1 MVWKESVQKRT
12 PFLQLR
18 IQINCENTEK
28 STVRNCGLWKIVLTI
43 NNNIMRA
50 ILSTIA
56 IIVIIGWAIGYFGY
70 HTGGLFH
77 LILVIALIAI
87 VLQLIP
93 GRRD

>member
-1 MVWKESVQKRT
+1 MEEFASVDSFFTRQDKLSTRST
-12 PFLQLR
+12 NTHHQL
-18 IQINCENTEK
+18 
-28 STVRNCGLWKIVLTI
+28 VLTV
-43 NNNIMRA
+43 NKKREIMRA

-56 IIVIIGWAIGYFGY
+56 IIVVIGWAIGYFGY

>member
-1 MVWKESVQKRT
+1 MTGSFYKQDQSRIKRQT
-12 PFLQLR
+12 NRSCFREQGEYLPLK
-18 IQINCENTEK
+18 TK
-28 STVRNCGLWKIVLTI
+28 V
-43 NNNIMRA
+43 MRA

-56 IIVIIGWAIGYFGY
+56 IIVVIGWAIGYFGY

>member
-1 MVWKESVQKRT
+1 
-12 PFLQLR
+12 
-18 IQINCENTEK
+18 
-28 STVRNCGLWKIVLTI
+28 
-43 NNNIMRA
+43 MRA

-77 LILVIALIAI
+77 LVLVIALIAL
-87 VLQLIP
+87 VLQFIP

>member
-1 MVWKESVQKRT
+1 MNKRRQDEYL
-12 PFLQLR
+12 PLKQ
-18 IQINCENTEK
+18 
-28 STVRNCGLWKIVLTI
+28 TV
-43 NNNIMRA
+43 MRA

-56 IIVIIGWAIGYFGY
+56 IIVVIGWAIGYFGY